1 MRKPLAPRRA
11 TLAPRCANAATM
23 PTISWFFGISIRM
36 FFNDHAP
43 PHFHAFYGRHEARVS
58 IETAQIIGGSL
69 PTAQRRLVQEW
80 TLRYRDRLMTDWALV
95 RRSQAPER
103 IPGLDADEED

>member
-1 MRKPLAPRRA
+1 
-11 TLAPRCANAATM
+11 M

-95 RRSQAPER
+95 RKSQAPER